1 MEKRLNKKL
10 ETFMLEF
17 KENISKKAG
26 ELQTQHQHKENLSTS
41 KENSNMNMSDPV
53 LTSLIQYIY
62 DYPRITFTKEDIEKR
77 KRAKNIVPLCDRCI
91 AKRAANVQCTRKKKQ
106 GQDYCGTHMKGT
118 PHGLI
123 TDENDENSEVD
134 DSENPMVNLNFEE
147 QVNVNVQSNDTSS
160 KSNVNKTKKD
170 KKECVKVEVWAQDIQ
185 GIMHY
190 IDKVGNVYNAED
202 VIRNKPNPGIIAR
215 YSKIGDK
222 YTFVAI

>member
-1 MEKRLNKKL
+1 MV
-10 ETFMLEF
+10 EF

-26 ELQTQHQHKENLSTS
+26 ELQTQNQHKEKTSTS

-62 DYPRITFTKEDIEKR
+62 DYPRIAFSKEDIEKR

-106 GQDYCGTHMKGT
+106 GQEYCGTHMKGT
-118 PHGLI
+118 PHGLT
-123 TDENDENSEVD
+123 TDESEEDNEVD
-134 DSENPMVNLNFEE
+134 ESEHPTFGLTGEE
-147 QVNVNVQSNDTSS
+147 LSNTNMHSNDTSS
-160 KSNVNKTKKD
+160 KCNVNKSETKSK

-190 IDKVGNVYNAED
+190 IDKLGNVYNVED

-222 YTFVAI
+222 YMFVPI

>member
-10 ETFMLEF
+10 ETFMVEF

-26 ELQTQHQHKENLSTS
+26 ELQTQKQHQYKESPTTS
-41 KENSNMNMSDPV
+41 KENSNMNMNDLV

-77 KRAKNIVPLCDRCI
+77 KRAKNVVPLCDRCI

-123 TDENDENSEVD
+123 TDENDE
-134 DSENPMVNLNFEE
+134 DSELDESVNTVFEMMNGE
-147 QVNVNVQSNDTSS
+147 QQVSEI
-160 KSNVNKTKKD
+160 KAKKD
-170 KKECVKVEVWAQDIQ
+170 KKDCVKVDVWAQDIQ
-185 GIMHY
+185 GIMNY

-202 VIRNKPNPGIIAR
+202 VIRNKPNPGIIAK

-222 YTFVAI
+222 YTFVPI

>member
-1 MEKRLNKKL
+1 MV
-10 ETFMLEF
+10 EF

-26 ELQTQHQHKENLSTS
+26 ELQTQKQHQYKESPTTS
-41 KENSNMNMSDPV
+41 KENSNMNMNDLV

-77 KRAKNIVPLCDRCI
+77 KRAKNVVPLCDRCI

-123 TDENDENSEVD
+123 TDENDE
-134 DSENPMVNLNFEE
+134 DSELDESVNTVFEMMNGE
-147 QVNVNVQSNDTSS
+147 QQVSEI
-160 KSNVNKTKKD
+160 KAKKD
-170 KKECVKVEVWAQDIQ
+170 KKDYVKVDVWAQDIQ
-185 GIMHY
+185 GIMNY

-202 VIRNKPNPGIIAR
+202 VIRNKPNPGIIAK

-222 YTFVAI
+222 YTFVPI